1 MSCLKDKD
9 TALLVIDMQR
19 GFLEPRSPLFIDG
32 APASVPACAAVIA
45 ACRKKG
51 VPVFFVTRAYAA
63 QRYLTACAGRGRLPI
78 RFNGSIFTISHKGD
92 PDYRRWGKIFDGM
105 TESNRKP
112 EEGEYQLALI
122 DTVIAAQNAVIA
134 AEGLGLSSVYLGDI
148 MEHYEDR
155 AEALGC
161 PAGVV
166 PCLSLCI
173 GYATEGQLE
182 RAPIRRY
189 QQKYLIHEGQY
200 QDFERDELLEM
211 LRDRGQYETM
221 EDMAPWLERFS
232 KRSVEGKGALERT
245 RSIREAIRKMQE
257 I

>member
-1 MSCLKDKD
+1 MNNVTPSVWD
-9 TALLVIDMQR
+9 TLMRRKSVRD
-19 GFLEPRSPLFIDG
+19 FLEKHVEPEKKQLIYDAILA
-32 APASVPACAAVIA
+32 APTTENMMMYSVISVNDPEVRAKLSRQPAMRKAPMVLIFCADY
-45 ACRKKG
+45 CRW
-51 VPVFFVTRAYAA
+51 
-63 QRYLTACAGRGRLPI
+63 
-78 RFNGSIFTISHKGD
+78 N
-92 PDYRRWGKIFDGM
+92 KIFDGM

-112 EEGEYQLALI
+112 EEGEYQLAVV

-155 AEALGC
+155 AEVLGC
-161 PAGVV
+161 PPGVV
-166 PCLSLCI
+166 PVLTLCI
-173 GYATEGQLE
+173 GYATEAQLE
-182 RAPIRRY
+182 RAPTRRY

-200 QDFERDELLEM
+200 QDFEREELLEM

-232 KRSVEGKGALERT
+232 KRIVEGKGALERT
-245 RSIREAIRKMQE
+245 RSVREAIRKMQE

>member
-1 MSCLKDKD
+1 MRKIIALLLTAVLLLGLVGCVQTAD
-9 TALLVIDMQR
+9 TAA
-19 GFLEPRSPLFIDG
+19 FYY
-32 APASVPACAAVIA
+32 
-45 ACRKKG
+45 
-51 VPVFFVTRAYAA
+51 TRYEDS
-63 QRYLTACAGRGRLPI
+63 YLYGQ
-78 RFNGSIFTISHKGD
+78 
-92 PDYRRWGKIFDGM
+92 
-105 TESNRKP
+105 E
-112 EEGEYQLALI
+112 
-122 DTVIAAQNAVIA
+122 NAVIA

-166 PCLSLCI
+166 PCLTLCI

-189 QQKYLIHEGQY
+189 QQKYLIHDGQY

-245 RSIREAIRKMQE
+245 RSIREAVRKMQE

>member
-1 MSCLKDKD
+1 MYEVTQGVQDVILKRKSVRDFIEKD
-9 TALLVIDMQR
+9 V
-19 GFLEPRSPLFIDG
+19 EPEKKQAIYDAILA
-32 APASVPACAAVIA
+32 APTTENMMMYTVIA
-45 ACRKKG
+45 VTDPEVRAKLSRQPAMRKA
-51 VPVFFVTRAYAA
+51 PMILVF
-63 QRYLTACAGRGRLPI
+63 CA
-78 RFNGSIFTISHKGD
+78 
-92 PDYRRWGKIFDGM
+92 DYRRWGKIFDGM

-166 PCLSLCI
+166 PCLTLCI

-211 LRDRGQYETM
+211 LRDRGQYETL

>member
-1 MSCLKDKD
+1 MYEVTQGVQDVILKRKSVRDFIERD
-9 TALLVIDMQR
+9 V
-19 GFLEPRSPLFIDG
+19 EPEKKQAIYDAILA
-32 APASVPACAAVIA
+32 APTTENMMMYTVIA
-45 ACRKKG
+45 VTDPEVRAKLSRQPAMRKA
-51 VPVFFVTRAYAA
+51 PMILVF
-63 QRYLTACAGRGRLPI
+63 CA
-78 RFNGSIFTISHKGD
+78 
-92 PDYRRWGKIFDGM
+92 DYRRWGKIFDGM

-155 AEALGC
+155 AEALDC

-166 PCLSLCI
+166 PCLTLCI

-211 LRDRGQYETM
+211 LRDRGQYETL

>member
-1 MSCLKDKD
+1 MYEVTQGVQDVILKRKSVRDFIEKD
-9 TALLVIDMQR
+9 V
-19 GFLEPRSPLFIDG
+19 EPEKKQAIYDAILA
-32 APASVPACAAVIA
+32 APTTENMMMYTVIA
-45 ACRKKG
+45 VTDPEVRAKLSRQPAMRKA
-51 VPVFFVTRAYAA
+51 PMILVF
-63 QRYLTACAGRGRLPI
+63 CA
-78 RFNGSIFTISHKGD
+78 
-92 PDYRRWGKIFDGM
+92 DYRRWGKIFDGM

-161 PAGVV
+161 PVGVV
-166 PCLSLCI
+166 PCLTLCI

-211 LRDRGQYETM
+211 LRDRGQYETL

>member
-1 MSCLKDKD
+1 MYNVTPSVWD
-9 TALLVIDMQR
+9 TLMRRKSVRD
-19 GFLEPRSPLFIDG
+19 FLEKHVEPEKKQLIYDAILA
-32 APASVPACAAVIA
+32 APTTENMMMYSVISVNDPEVRAKLSRQPAMRKAPMVLIFCA
-45 ACRKKG
+45 
-51 VPVFFVTRAYAA
+51 
-63 QRYLTACAGRGRLPI
+63 
-78 RFNGSIFTISHKGD
+78 
-92 PDYRRWGKIFDGM
+92 DYRRWNKIFDGM

-112 EEGEYQLALI
+112 EEGEYQLAVV

-155 AEALGC
+155 AEVLGC
-161 PAGVV
+161 PPGVV
-166 PCLSLCI
+166 PILTLCI
-173 GYATEGQLE
+173 GYATEAQLE
-182 RAPIRRY
+182 RAPTRRY

-200 QDFERDELLEM
+200 QDFEREELLEM

-232 KRSVEGKGALERT
+232 KRIVEGKGALERT
-245 RSIREAIRKMQE
+245 RSVREAIRSMQR